1 MLDALAPDAK
11 DPIHRFADLM
21 KQRPAGSQVIEAL
34 KPLKPIIADVIQQA
48 QKPPDAA
55 TLRSHVEQILKEP
68 ARRDWDGAAQ
78 LYLALAALNPDADRQ
93 KLVPLVELLRQPAE
107 FRKSKEF
114 DTKFRALT
122 ER

>member
-1 MLDALAPDAK
+1 
-11 DPIHRFADLM
+11 M
-21 KQRPAGSQVIEAL
+21 KRRPSGPQVIESLKGL
-34 KPLKPIIADVIQQA
+34 KPVVASIIQQA
-48 QKPPDAA
+48 EKQPDAA
-55 TLRSHVEQILKEP
+55 ALRTRVEQNLREP

-78 LYLALAALNPDADRQ
+78 LYLALAALSPDADRQ

-114 DTKFRALT
+114 DAKFRALT